1 MPPADP
7 STSCPILWRDDHLI
21 LVDKPSGFLSHPNPG
36 HDAAPAAFHGTYEES
51 SRRFDG
57 PAGPVWLIHRL
68 DQDTSGCLL
77 AARDESTAAALRGA
91 FDAGSVG
98 KTYLALVAGPT
109 RPAGHWKDALGVA
122 RGRGKVRTSVRA
134 HAPVNAELKFRALH
148 QQPALRMALLEIEL
162 VTGRT
167 HQIRVQAASRGHPV
181 FGDDIYGDFALNRWA
196 KKEIGLKRIFLHAS
210 RIDLQHPVSG
220 KPLRVRSPVPPD
232 LSAVLDTCRIPGP
245 R

>member
-1 MPPADP
+1 
-7 STSCPILWRDDHLI
+7 LWRDDQLLI
-21 LVDKPSGFLSHPNPG
+21 VDKPSGVLSHPNPG
-36 HDAAPAAFHGTYEES
+36 PDSAIAAFHGDYEES

-77 AARDESTAAALRGA
+77 AARDEATARALRAAFEVGA
-91 FDAGSVG
+91 VG
-98 KTYLALVAGPT
+98 KSYHALVAGPT
-109 RPAGHWKDALGVA
+109 RPAGHWRDALGVA
-122 RGRGKVRTSVRA
+122 RGRGKVRTTVLA
-134 HAPVNAELKFRALH
+134 KAPVNAELKFRALH

-196 KKEIGLKRIFLHAS
+196 KKEIGLRRIFLHAS
-210 RIDLQHPVSG
+210 GIHLRHPLTGSALRISAALPS
-220 KPLRVRSPVPPD
+220 D
-232 LSAVLDTCRIPGP
+232 LSAVLEKCQIPARP
-245 R
+245 